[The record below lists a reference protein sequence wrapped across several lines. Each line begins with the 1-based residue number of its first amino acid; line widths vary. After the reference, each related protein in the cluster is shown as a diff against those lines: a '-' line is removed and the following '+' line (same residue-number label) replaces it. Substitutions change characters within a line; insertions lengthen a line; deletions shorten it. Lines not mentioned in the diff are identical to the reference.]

1 MPIVIAD
8 RVKVTTTTT
17 GTGTLTL
24 GAAATGFQDFGV
36 IGDGN
41 ETYYTIS
48 VPGGADFEVGIGT
61 FTASGTTL
69 SRDTILDSSNGGLV
83 VNLSAGTK
91 DVFVTYPSGRSVYVA
106 GSTIVAEN
114 SAVLPIASGGT
125 GETTASNAINALL
138 PSQTGNSGE
147 YLTTNGSVASWD
159 AVPSPN
165 NGTLTMGV
173 SGTGLSGSASF
184 TADQAGGSTF
194 TVTSNATNA
203 NTANTIVA
211 RDGSGNFSAGTIT
224 AALSGNAT
232 TSSSTTGN
240 AATATALQ
248 NARTIGGVSFNG
260 TANINLPG
268 VNTAGNQNTTGSA
281 ATLTTART
289 IGGVSFNGS
298 ANINLPGVNTAGN
311 QNTTG
316 SAASLTTARAING
329 TNFNGTANI
338 TTANWGTARTINGS
352 SVNGSANVTT
362 ANWGTTRTLS
372 IGGTGKSVNGGGN
385 VTWTSAEITAG
396 KLSTASG
403 SAPSYSARAW
413 VNFNGQSTVSIRA
426 SGNVSSITDLGLSN
440 YRVNFST
447 AMPDA
452 NYSALVTTSAA
463 ATALSRGSGIVN
475 LLSFNS
481 YSLTSS
487 KFDYAVENRLGSQD
501 SDTLINC
508 AVVFR

>member
-48 VPGGADFEVGIGT
+48 VPGAADFEVGIGT

-298 ANINLPGVNTAGN
+298 ANINLPGVNQAGT
-311 QNTTG
+311 QNTSG
-316 SAASLTTARAING
+316 NAATATKLT
-329 TNFNGTANI
+329 
-338 TTANWGTARTINGS
+338 
-352 SVNGSANVTT
+352 
-362 ANWGTTRTLS
+362 
-372 IGGTGKSVNGGGN
+372 
-385 VTWTSAEITAG
+385 
-396 KLSTASG
+396 TASG
-403 SAPSYSARAW
+403 SAPSFAARAW
-413 VNFNGQSTVSIRA
+413 VNFNGTGAGATRTIRA
-426 SGNVSSITDLGLSN
+426 SGNVSSVIDNGTGS
-440 YRVNFST
+440 YTVNFST
-447 AMPDA
+447 SMPDS
-452 NYSALVTTSAA
+452 NYSVAASCGLSTFAGFSRIGNAGGVFTTSAVQVD
-463 ATALSRGSGIVN
+463 TVN
-475 LLSFNS
+475 TEGTIQDMVFVG
-481 YSLTSS
+481 
-487 KFDYAVENRLGSQD
+487 AV
-501 SDTLINC
+501 I
-508 AVVFR
+508 FR